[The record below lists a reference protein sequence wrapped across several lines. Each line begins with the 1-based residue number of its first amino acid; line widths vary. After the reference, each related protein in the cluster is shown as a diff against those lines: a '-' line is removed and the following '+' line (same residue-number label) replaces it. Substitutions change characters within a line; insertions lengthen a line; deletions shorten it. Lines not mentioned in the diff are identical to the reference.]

1 MEGWQAAAIGAIT
14 AFGALAPIWI
24 YYRGKIEKAAAA
36 DAIEDQRIKELEN
49 DSGKVDK
56 LRTELLSVI
65 NAKSEK
71 ADRTRKEFKNE
82 ILGEVKQVHTCINT
96 TQTHPCLLYTSPS
109 PRDS

>member
-1 MEGWQAAAIGAIT
+1 MDDWQSAVTGAIL
-14 AFGALAPIWI
+14 AFAALAPIWI

-36 DAIEDQRIKELEN
+36 DAIKDQRIKELED
-49 DSGKVDK
+49 DSENVDK

-65 NAKSEK
+65 SAKSEK

-82 ILGEVKQVHTCINT
+82 ILGEVKQVHTCINEVNEL
-96 TQTHPCLLYTSPS
+96 CLLYTSPS